1 MATRS
6 IISVWGSEGYEI
18 ELNIKVTST
27 HEWFGRYCHWDGYPE
42 HMIPALQ
49 NMITMFGVAEA
60 KRKVMANSWSSIYV
74 DAEADQSIGKLYPE
88 KDPFLVAGGDE
99 WGTEYRYVITDKGSI
114 LAYKSD
120 GSFIAQVEATDK
132 WFAESPA

>member
-18 ELNIKVTST
+18 EPNIKVTST

-49 NMITMFGVAEA
+49 AIIAQFGVTET
-60 KRKVMANSWSSIYV
+60 KRRIMSTSWSSIGTDPV
-74 DAEADQSIGKLYPE
+74 DMGIGKLNPE
-88 KDPFLVAGGDE
+88 RDPFLIAGGDD

-114 LAYKSD
+114 LAYTSE
-120 GSFIAQVEATDK
+120 GTFVTQVEATDK
-132 WFAESPA
+132 WFAESTA

>member
-18 ELNIKVTST
+18 EPNIKVTST

-49 NMITMFGVAEA
+49 AIIAQFGVEET
-60 KRKVMANSWSSIYV
+60 KRRIMSTSWSSIGIDPV
-74 DAEADQSIGKLYPE
+74 DLGIGKLNPE
-88 KDPFLVAGGDE
+88 RDPFLVAGGDD

-114 LAYKSD
+114 LAYTSE
-120 GSFIAQVEATDK
+120 GIFVTQVEATDK

>member
-6 IISVWGSEGYEI
+6 IIAVWGSEGYEI
-18 ELNIKVTST
+18 EPNIKVTST

-49 NMITMFGVAEA
+49 AIIAKHGVEEA
-60 KRKVMANSWSSIYV
+60 KRRIMSTTWSSIGIDPV
-74 DAEADQSIGKLYPE
+74 DLEIGKANPE
-88 KDPFLVAGGDE
+88 RDPFLFDGGDD

-114 LAYKSD
+114 LAYTSE
-120 GSFIAQVEATDK
+120 GVFIAQVETA
-132 WFAESPA
+132 

>member
-6 IISVWGSEGYEI
+6 IIAVWGSEGYEI
-18 ELNIKVTST
+18 EPNIKVTST

-49 NMITMFGVAEA
+49 AIIAKHGVEEA
-60 KRKVMANSWSSIYV
+60 KRRIMSTTWSSIGIDPV
-74 DAEADQSIGKLYPE
+74 DLEIGKANPE
-88 KDPFLVAGGDE
+88 RDPFLFDGGDD

-114 LAYKSD
+114 LAYTSE
-120 GSFIAQVEATDK
+120 GVFIAQVEA
-132 WFAESPA
+132 A

>member
-18 ELNIKVTST
+18 EPNIKVTST

-49 NMITMFGVAEA
+49 AVIGQFGVAEA
-60 KRKVMANSWSSIYV
+60 KRRIMSTSWSSIGTDPV
-74 DAEADQSIGKLYPE
+74 DLGIGKLNPE
-88 KDPFLVAGGDE
+88 RDPFLVAGGDD

-114 LAYKSD
+114 LAYTSE
-120 GSFIAQVEATDK
+120 GIFVTQVEATDK

>member
-6 IISVWGSEGYEI
+6 IIAVWGSEGYEI
-18 ELNIKVTST
+18 EPNIKVTST

-49 NMITMFGVAEA
+49 KIIAQFGVEET
-60 KRKVMANSWSSIYV
+60 KRRIMSTSWSSIGIDPV
-74 DAEADQSIGKLYPE
+74 DLEIGKLNPE
-88 KDPFLVAGGDE
+88 RDPFLFAGGDD

-114 LAYKSD
+114 LAYTSE
-120 GSFIAQVEATDK
+120 GTFVTQVEA
-132 WFAESPA
+132 A

>member
-18 ELNIKVTST
+18 EPNIKVTST

-49 NMITMFGVAEA
+49 AVIAQFGVAEA
-60 KRKVMANSWSSIYV
+60 KRRIMSTSWSSIGTDPV
-74 DAEADQSIGKLYPE
+74 DMGIGKLYPE
-88 KDPFLVAGGDE
+88 RDPFLVAGGDD

-114 LAYKSD
+114 LAYTSE
-120 GSFIAQVEATDK
+120 GTFVTQVEATDK

>member
-6 IISVWGSEGYEI
+6 IIAVWGSEGYEI
-18 ELNIKVTST
+18 EPNIKVTST

-49 NMITMFGVAEA
+49 AIIAKLGVAET
-60 KRKVMANSWSSIYV
+60 KRRIMSTSWSSIGIDPV
-74 DAEADQSIGKLYPE
+74 DLEIGKLNPE
-88 KDPFLVAGGDE
+88 RDPFLIAGGDD

-114 LAYKSD
+114 LAYTSE
-120 GSFIAQVEATDK
+120 GTFVTQVEA
-132 WFAESPA
+132 A

>member
-18 ELNIKVTST
+18 EPNIKVTST

-49 NMITMFGVAEA
+49 NMISIFGVAEA

-74 DAEADQSIGKLYPE
+74 DAEADQSIGKLNPE
-88 KDPFLVAGGDE
+88 KDPFLVAGGDD
-99 WGTEYRYVITDKGSI
+99 WGTEYRYVITDKGAI
-114 LAYKSD
+114 LAYKAD
-120 GSFIAQVEATDK
+120 GSFIAQVDATDK

>member
-6 IISVWGSEGYEI
+6 IIAVWGSEGYEI
-18 ELNIKVTST
+18 EPNIKVTST
-27 HEWFGRYCHWDGYPE
+27 EEWFGRYCHWDGYPE

-49 NMITMFGVAEA
+49 NIVSQFGIKGA
-60 KRKVMANSWSSIYV
+60 KNKLMSNSWSSIYEEI
-74 DAEADQSIGKLYPE
+74 EADQSCGKVLPE
-88 KDPFLVAGGDE
+88 KDPFIVASGDD

-120 GSFIAQVEATDK
+120 GTFVTQVA
-132 WFAESPA
+132 A

>member
-6 IISVWGSEGYEI
+6 IIAVWGVQGYEI
-18 ELNIKVTST
+18 EPNIKVTST

-49 NMITMFGVAEA
+49 FIIAAFGVEEA
-60 KRKVMANSWSSIYV
+60 KRKIMSTSWSSIGGV
-74 DAEADQSIGKLYPE
+74 DVEDLQIGKLNPE
-88 KDPFLVAGGDE
+88 KDPFLFAGGDD

-114 LAYKSD
+114 LAYTSE
-120 GSFIAQVEATDK
+120 GTFVTQVEVA
-132 WFAESPA
+132 

>member
-18 ELNIKVTST
+18 EPNIKVTST

-49 NMITMFGVAEA
+49 AVIAQFGVAET
-60 KRKVMANSWSSIYV
+60 KRRIMSTSWSSIGTDPV
-74 DAEADQSIGKLYPE
+74 DLGIGKLNPE
-88 KDPFLVAGGDE
+88 RDPFLVAGGDD

-114 LAYKSD
+114 LAYTSE
-120 GSFIAQVEATDK
+120 GTFVTQVEATDK

>member
-18 ELNIKVTST
+18 EPNIKVTST

-49 NMITMFGVAEA
+49 AIIAKRGVEEA
-60 KRKVMANSWSSIYV
+60 KRRIMSTTWSSIGGV
-74 DAEADQSIGKLYPE
+74 DVEDLGIGKANPE
-88 KDPFLVAGGDE
+88 HDPFLFAGGDD

-114 LAYKSD
+114 LAYTSE
-120 GSFIAQVEATDK
+120 GTFVTQVEVA
-132 WFAESPA
+132 

>member
-6 IISVWGSEGYEI
+6 IIAVWGSEGYEI
-18 ELNIKVTST
+18 EPNIKVTST
-27 HEWFGRYCHWDGYPE
+27 EEWFGRYCHWDGYPE

-49 NMITMFGVAEA
+49 AIIAEYGVVEA
-60 KRKVMANSWSSIYV
+60 KRKLMANSWSSIG
-74 DAEADQSIGKLYPE
+74 EFENHPYPE
-88 KDPFLVAGGDE
+88 KDPFITASGDD

-120 GSFIAQVEATDK
+120 GSFVTQVA
-132 WFAESPA
+132 A